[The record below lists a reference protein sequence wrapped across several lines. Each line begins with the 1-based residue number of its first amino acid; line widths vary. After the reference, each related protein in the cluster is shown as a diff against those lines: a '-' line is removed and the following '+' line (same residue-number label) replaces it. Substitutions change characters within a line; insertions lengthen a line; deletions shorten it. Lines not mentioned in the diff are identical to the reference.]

1 MVDKILEYF
10 ITLTKIPHCSR
21 DSDQLFRFLQNFA
34 KQRGYK
40 VLTDS
45 AKNILAK
52 SKNPKIA
59 LQAHYDMVCI
69 GDAPNIEVIKDGK
82 WLKAKNS
89 SLGADNGMAIAMMM
103 VLMDMRKEG
112 EFLFTADEEIG
123 LIGASNLNINLESRE
138 LLNLDFEDEAKVCI
152 GCAGGADI
160 QAYKRLVE
168 VWPFKYIYR
177 VEISGLRGG
186 HSGIDIDKGI
196 PNAIKLLGKFLKGK
210 DINIAKFSG
219 GERINSIPTKA
230 EAIISSKVKIDG
242 IDGVNLELIDTN
254 RTFYMAKDII
264 DMIDSFKNGVI
275 AFNKDLNVVDRSQNL
290 ALIDLVDGELKIE
303 ISVRGMSDI
312 GIDEV
317 SQNSVEHLNSYG
329 FETRVEDKYP
339 SWEPKVG
346 DFARRIDSKMRE
358 VFGNS
363 EFVAIHAG
371 LECGVLSKRFLD
383 IEISSIGPTIL
394 SPHSIYEKVDMNS
407 VEKTFNLILKLI

>member
-1 MVDKILEYF
+1 
-10 ITLTKIPHCSR
+10 
-21 DSDQLFRFLQNFA
+21 
-34 KQRGYK
+34 
-40 VLTDS
+40 
-45 AKNILAK
+45 
-52 SKNPKIA
+52 
-59 LQAHYDMVCI
+59 
-69 GDAPNIEVIKDGK
+69 
-82 WLKAKNS
+82 
-89 SLGADNGMAIAMMM
+89 
-103 VLMDMRKEG
+103 
-112 EFLFTADEEIG
+112 
-123 LIGASNLNINLESRE
+123 
-138 LLNLDFEDEAKVCI
+138 
-152 GCAGGADI
+152 
-160 QAYKRLVE
+160 
-168 VWPFKYIYR
+168 
-177 VEISGLRGG
+177 
-186 HSGIDIDKGI
+186 
-196 PNAIKLLGKFLKGK
+196 
-210 DINIAKFSG
+210 
-219 GERINSIPTKA
+219 
-230 EAIISSKVKIDG
+230 
-242 IDGVNLELIDTN
+242 
-254 RTFYMAKDII
+254 
-264 DMIDSFKNGVI
+264 MIDRVNGVI

>member
-1 MVDKILEYF
+1 MNFRRIKKNLIKILRIFEGM
-10 ITLTKIPHCSR
+10 K
-21 DSDQLFRFLQNFA
+21 A
-34 KQRGYK
+34 
-40 VLTDS
+40 
-45 AKNILAK
+45 
-52 SKNPKIA
+52 
-59 LQAHYDMVCI
+59 
-69 GDAPNIEVIKDGK
+69 
-82 WLKAKNS
+82 LKACQ
-89 SLGADNGMAIAMMM
+89 LG
-103 VLMDMRKEG
+103 VLPWG
-112 EFLFTADEEIG
+112 
-123 LIGASNLNINLESRE
+123 SQNIPRP
-138 LLNLDFEDEAKVCI
+138 I
-152 GCAGGADI
+152 I
-160 QAYKRLVE
+160 KRLIE
-168 VWPFKYIYR
+168 GLPNLKNIYR

-275 AFNKDLNVVDRSQNL
+275 ALNKDLNVVDRSLNL

-303 ISVRGMSDI
+303 ISIRGMSDI

-346 DFARRIDSKMRE
+346 DFARRVDSKMRE

-371 LECGVLSKRFLD
+371 LECGILSKRFLD
-383 IEISSIGPTIL
+383 IEISSIGPTNFISTL
-394 SPHSIYEKVDMNS
+394 YIWKGWYEFGRKD
-407 VEKTFNLILKLI
+407 F

>member
-1 MVDKILEYF
+1 L
-10 ITLTKIPHCSR
+10 
-21 DSDQLFRFLQNFA
+21 
-34 KQRGYK
+34 
-40 VLTDS
+40 
-45 AKNILAK
+45 KN
-52 SKNPKIA
+52 
-59 LQAHYDMVCI
+59 
-69 GDAPNIEVIKDGK
+69 
-82 WLKAKNS
+82 
-89 SLGADNGMAIAMMM
+89 
-103 VLMDMRKEG
+103 
-112 EFLFTADEEIG
+112 
-123 LIGASNLNINLESRE
+123 
-138 LLNLDFEDEAKVCI
+138 
-152 GCAGGADI
+152 
-160 QAYKRLVE
+160 
-168 VWPFKYIYR
+168 IYR

-275 AFNKDLNVVDRSQNL
+275 ALNKDLNVVDRSLNL

-303 ISVRGMSDI
+303 ISIRGMSDI

-346 DFARRIDSKMRE
+346 DFARRVDSKMRE

-371 LECGVLSKRFLD
+371 LECGILSKRFLD
-383 IEISSIGPTIL
+383 IEISSIGPTNFISTL
-394 SPHSIYEKVDMNS
+394 YI
-407 VEKTFNLILKLI
+407 